1 MPGLEKHIL
10 LIRFSSLG
18 DVAMTVPVI
27 AAFLDTYPNCKI
39 SVLTKKQFAP
49 IFSHLSQVEVI
60 FVNFKEEF
68 KGVKGLFKL
77 AKKIQDLKVDAIA
90 DLHNVLRTKIL
101 RFLLPGH
108 TFLVLDKGR
117 SQKQKLIRGSSL
129 EPLRPMPERY
139 ADVFRGLG
147 FEISLSNPRFP
158 KPLSLPKTAKK
169 QLENCKK
176 PFIGIAP
183 FAAYTSKMYPLKKTE
198 NVVSHLSRKYSVL
211 LFGGGN
217 YEVKMIDEM
226 VQKFPAAVS
235 VAGKYTLEEEIK
247 LMSHLNLMLAMD
259 SGNAHMAAMMGV
271 KVITLWGVTH
281 PFLGFKPFNQSFE
294 NCLLSDAKKYP
305 KIPTSVYGDKY
316 PKDYEKVMDS
326 IAVEDVLE
334 AVERAL

>member
-1 MPGLEKHIL
+1 MPGFEKHIL

-60 FVNFKEEF
+60 FINFKEEF
-68 KGVKGLFKL
+68 KGLKGLFKL

-117 SQKQKLIRGSSL
+117 FQKQKLIRGNSL

-147 FEISLSNPRFP
+147 FKISLSNARFP
-158 KPLSLPKTAKK
+158 NPLSLSKTAKK
-169 QLENCKK
+169 LLENCKK

-183 FAAYTSKMYPLKKTE
+183 FAAYTSKMYP
-198 NVVSHLSRKYSVL
+198 
-211 LFGGGN
+211 
-217 YEVKMIDEM
+217 
-226 VQKFPAAVS
+226 
-235 VAGKYTLEEEIK
+235 
-247 LMSHLNLMLAMD
+247 
-259 SGNAHMAAMMGV
+259 
-271 KVITLWGVTH
+271 
-281 PFLGFKPFNQSFE
+281 
-294 NCLLSDAKKYP
+294 
-305 KIPTSVYGDKY
+305 
-316 PKDYEKVMDS
+316 
-326 IAVEDVLE
+326 
-334 AVERAL
+334 